1 MALNKL
7 SKADLKTIMDLNEIC
22 AHIAWNHGY
31 KAGDEGA
38 PEYNNPFTRVP
49 VEQRTDMSYKLLEL
63 IDRAL
68 NA

>member
-7 SKADLKTIMDLNEIC
+7 SRADLKTIMDLNELT
-22 AHIAWNHGY
+22 AHLAWSHGH

-38 PEYNNPFTRVP
+38 PTNANPFKANPEV
-49 VEQRTDMSYKLLEL
+49 SHKLLEL